1 MNYPPYAGN
10 EFFSAFA
17 TLMLD
22 TGAVNRGDILDSRTL
37 DRALRTYIVNVIEEH
52 NYKTGGTFDA

>member
-17 TLMLD
+17 ELMLE

-37 DRALRTYIVNVIEEH
+37 DRALKTYIINVIEEH